1 MVDWLLFRPPTLL
14 GELSNFGY
22 HGSITSAVSS
32 TCPCLLLNLG
42 TISGVAAGAMV
53 LFNKL

>member
-42 TISGVAAGAMV
+42 TVSGVAAGAMM
-53 LFNKL
+53 LFK